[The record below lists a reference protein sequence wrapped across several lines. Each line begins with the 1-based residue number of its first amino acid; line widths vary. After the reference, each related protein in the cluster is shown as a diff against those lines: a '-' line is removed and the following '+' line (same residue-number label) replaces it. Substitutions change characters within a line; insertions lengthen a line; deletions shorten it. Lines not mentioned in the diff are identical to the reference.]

1 MVYNS
6 SQNQEIYWFLGVPG
20 NSGIPGNPGQPG
32 SPGQPGDRG
41 FPGPAGPQGN
51 SGTGENRSMFYIM
64 PINSYFAYVLK
75 IYLL

>member
-1 MVYNS
+1 MWITVLVR
-6 SQNQEIYWFLGVPG
+6 IKRILFWFLGVPG

-51 SGTGENRSMFYIM
+51 SGKKEDNKLSGPTQC
-64 PINSYFAYVLK
+64 V
-75 IYLL
+75 